1 MLIKREYKANKF
13 FENLDILRST
23 FEIYSKFAALAYT
36 QHDIYLMH
44 KKARTPYY
52 IKFYI
57 NRILKLISSL
67 EKLFNE
73 NDIVLATINDNYILE
88 ISFQETLKIEQIRL
102 KVPGIIEDIKIE
114 KGLNTF
120 QKKQFYKDTSLI
132 NYLISLE
139 DMTAEVDKLTWEEWI
154 IKYTTPE
161 ILMEFKSSE
170 AKFEDTCFSNTN
182 STIDHILESEITA
195 LEKQAFELKNK
206 KVSDFSSL
214 FKSLPRTLS
223 GIEKGSVLERQ
234 EEQSRL
240 NLIALNAIKDKKQM
254 KFSDKLRSLAEKV
267 DGSDESIRIVLQ
279 SLTVENFTGL
289 LEELLKCI
297 PGVLT
302 FEEFIYSVLDGSF
315 EMLTLDFFNDMISF
329 LPPQLQSCI
338 FNTRE
343 AKFPWETDSSMLD
356 LMWFEGLIKNLDLAL
371 GEEGYPKFINLQKL
385 RQANNYP
392 SVMYHIIKM
401 HFGDEVINI
410 DFKVIRPELG
420 RSLEEYAVLN
430 FGRATLTLNL
440 KFGQN
445 NKDVIQ
451 LQNILNSLGYK
462 DDKEAPLK
470 EDGKFGKL
478 TKQAVKNFQRNNL
491 DSSGAELKVDGEVGP
506 KTYSALQPI
515 EEFKNVFYLDKSK
528 LEYFLLELVSLSG
541 QVSELSALQIPSF
554 SNFVFPNVS
563 VPNFQNKI
571 LTGSHYKQMYDYVSV
586 FFPKYNFTEGDKKE
600 FFEEQE
606 LSAPGK
612 KSFYKMLYQTLLSE
626 ELLIGKI
633 PKTLVDTIF
642 TNTESMR
649 ESMDAGLKSKES
661 NEYYSK
667 LFLSI
672 FMKNITALE
681 NCPDLNLPDLNLPSL
696 GSPDLN
702 LPSLGSPDL
711 NLPDLNLPDLN
722 LPDLN
727 LPDLNL
733 PDLNLPDLNLPDLGF
748 SDLDYQQIL
757 YENLLKIPEL
767 DYLFDTFSPEFS
779 PFPSIDNFKLAKLEL
794 PKFKLPNIPKL
805 PSIKF
810 NLIEFISVRLIIFLK
825 KTIIKIFLSLL
836 ARSIDLLTNE
846 ICADPN
852 AGGIQAQQ
860 PDGGLNTLVGDIV
873 CPDKEPKE
881 ASEELMKKTLKST
894 RGPEFN
900 KESVT
905 KLTTAL
911 STCALTSEIAPAILG
926 NKEKTSPMF
935 LNKMANVVNATAPE
949 FSDVLGTP
957 ELLSEFLE
965 KAGNLLSPP
974 QRENLQVFVDTSPN
988 LDLPVNPTI
997 CMNKAELQQWSE
1009 ERQELFT
1016 NQGFDPVMAEHFI
1029 ERQRQRAS
1037 DNLSDIIKD
1046 IINSPEEAFAQSIDE
1061 ALADEECNELLNPPE
1076 IQNTVQKISDDLLS
1090 SLNTTLIEDMLED
1103 KFFSFSG
1110 TISKML
1116 SDKFGRSMSEITM
1129 IKSNFFM
1136 NLLVNLNII
1145 PPPTYAET
1153 IFKDLTD
1160 KINNI
1165 TYNSDTR
1172 VLNTPA
1178 VIEKNVFRLP
1188 ILNKIKQT
1196 IKSYQYTNPNIVLSY
1211 DNNSVS
1217 KLEYME
1223 YLHEEK
1229 NTNGIK
1235 IGTDI
1240 IKPSREARTEIRSR
1254 YAEYGFTAKTT
1265 PEQIMDFLMGGNYQ
1279 EQYLELNDLLINYM
1293 KKTFGVDTPS
1303 GFPVEIKGDDIAF
1316 SGGDNTT
1323 KTLAQLDNPGLD
1335 SRVVLLDPE
1344 IYGGSYERPKIF
1356 IKPPDPEQKTGFYA
1370 YSKKLFAQDEDKKIN
1385 KTILNLES
1393 VSQYINEIKK
1403 KIDDTKFRKAEGIEK
1418 VIEAPF
1424 TNTISKQKVS
1434 QVWGHIKILIRVYLA
1449 EFFTTAYP
1457 VIEKLGVVANNY
1469 GELLPAYITHR
1480 IEKDFDQMK
1489 KIGSDVSL
1497 YTPYVTYIMILEQIA
1512 IEHMATSTDTDSSS
1526 FNQIVDN
1533 YTALSSEDIE
1543 YLKSKTHNSNMLIV
1557 IEPKYSNFVK
1567 GYAVLSFGSNWENV
1581 LNSLSGFRMSLYN
1594 FDEKELRLASK
1605 IGGIVSNK
1613 NRIEN
1618 ILKKKVTQ
1626 ELQSYSETFS
1636 AEISNINL
1644 AFLESPE
1651 GMDTSIS
1658 SAAYSVNE
1666 NGYYL
1671 KKYLKIT
1678 EKDNTEIEMDYEE
1691 LLQYLSRFDQNTNIS
1706 DVLGNAEVDS
1716 LYDQTYKGTIG
1727 IKFGLLFGYKEAT
1740 ISSYEKDVRD
1750 YTISEVLTAGEN
1762 LGEDVECHMQ
1772 ELFKTDRMNLF
1783 FDHSLHV
1790 SKIGSLIAIHFMRNS
1805 LSSVRQ
1811 YSDEI
1816 AVQFNPMGA
1825 LEKAIDLLPFPFPT
1839 PLSLY
1844 QDTKKE
1850 VATRILDFIRRE
1862 ISDPKDTPDSFSDF
1876 KGNKT
1881 IESNFDSKNLKID
1894 GLNQVPF
1901 YKKFLITNNIPLDK
1915 DGNPLVSK
1923 FLSTLF
1929 EEE

>member
-36 QHDIYLMH
+36 QHDIYLMY

-57 NRILKLISSL
+57 DRILKLISSL

-73 NDIVLATINDNYILE
+73 NDIVLATINDSYILE
-88 ISFQETLKIEQIRL
+88 ISFQLETLKIEQIRL
-102 KVPGIIEDIKIE
+102 ILPGIIEDIKIE
-114 KGLNTF
+114 KDLDTF

-139 DMTAEVDKLTWEEWI
+139 DMIAEVDKLTWDEWI

-161 ILMEFKSSE
+161 ILMEFKLSE
-170 AKFEDTCFSNTN
+170 AKFEDTCFSDAN
-182 STIDHILESEITA
+182 SAIDYILESEITA
-195 LEKQAFELKNK
+195 LEEQAFELKNK

-214 FKSLPRTLS
+214 FKSQPRTLR
-223 GIEKGSVLERQ
+223 GIEKGSALERQ

-240 NLIALNAIKDKKQM
+240 NLVALNAIKDKKQI
-254 KFSDKLRSLAEKV
+254 KFSDKLRFLAERV

-289 LEELLKCI
+289 LVELLKCI

-315 EMLTLDFFNDMISF
+315 EMLTLDFFNDITSL
-329 LPPQLQSCI
+329 LPPQLQNCI
-338 FNTRE
+338 LNASE
-343 AKFPWETDSSMLD
+343 AKFPWESDSSMLD
-356 LMWFEGLIKNLDLAL
+356 LMWFESLIKNLDLAL

-385 RQANNYP
+385 RQANSYP

-401 HFGDEVINI
+401 HFGDEIIDI

-420 RSLEEYAVLN
+420 RSLEEYAVFN
-430 FGRATLTLNL
+430 FGRTTLTLNL

-445 NKDVIQ
+445 STDVIQ
-451 LQNILNSLGYK
+451 LQNILNSLCYK
-462 DDKEAPLK
+462 DDSGAPLK
-470 EDGKFGKL
+470 EDGKFGNK

-491 DSSGAELKVDGEVGP
+491 DSSGAELNVDGEVGP

-515 EEFKNVFYLDKSK
+515 EGFKNVFYLDKSK

-554 SNFVFPNVS
+554 SNFVFPKVS
-563 VPNFQNKI
+563 IPNFQNKI

-606 LSAPGK
+606 LSVPGK

-626 ELLIGKI
+626 ELLIRKT

-649 ESMDAGLKSKES
+649 ENMDAGLKSKES

-672 FMKNITALE
+672 FMKSLPTLE
-681 NCPDLNLPDLNLPSL
+681 NCPDLDFP
-696 GSPDLN
+696 
-702 LPSLGSPDL
+702 
-711 NLPDLNLPDLN
+711 
-722 LPDLN
+722 
-727 LPDLNL
+727 
-733 PDLNLPDLNLPDLGF
+733 
-748 SDLDYQQIL
+748 DLDYQQIL

-767 DYLFDTFSPEFS
+767 DYLFDAFSPEFS
-779 PFPSIDNFKLAKLEL
+779 PFPSTDSFKLAKLEIPKL
-794 PKFKLPNIPKL
+794 ELSKFKLPNIPKL

-810 NLIEFISVRLIIFLK
+810 NLIEFISVRLIILLK

-852 AGGIQAQQ
+852 AGGIQVQQ

-881 ASEELMKKTLKST
+881 ASDELMSKTLKST
-894 RGPEFN
+894 RGPEFD

-935 LNKMANVVNATAPE
+935 LKKMANVVNATAPE

-974 QRENLQVFVDTSPN
+974 QRENLQAFIDTSPD

-997 CMNKAELQQWSE
+997 CMNKTELQQWSE

-1016 NQGFDPVMAEHFI
+1016 NQGFDPVMAERFI
-1029 ERQRQRAS
+1029 KRQRQRAS

-1046 IINSPEEAFAQSIDE
+1046 IVNSPEEAFAQSIDE

-1136 NLLVNLNII
+1136 NLLVNLKVI

-1165 TYNSDTR
+1165 TYNSDTQ
-1172 VLNTPA
+1172 VLSTPA
-1178 VIEKNVFRLP
+1178 VIEKNVFSLP

-1196 IKSYQYTNPNIVLSY
+1196 IKSYQYTNPNIILSY

-1240 IKPSREARTEIRSR
+1240 IRPSHEARAEMGLR
-1254 YAEYGFTAKTT
+1254 YAEYGFTPETT

-1279 EQYLELNDLLINYM
+1279 EQYLELNDLLVNYM

-1303 GFPVEIKGDDIAF
+1303 GFPIEIEAGDIAF

-1344 IYGGSYERPKIF
+1344 IYGGSYQRPKIF

-1370 YSKKLFAQDEDKKIN
+1370 YSKKLFAQNEEKKIN

-1403 KIDDTKFRKAEGIEK
+1403 KIDDTRFRKAEGIEN
-1418 VIEAPF
+1418 ILESPF
-1424 TNTISKQKVS
+1424 VNTISKQKVS
-1434 QVWGHIKILIRVYLA
+1434 RIWGHIKILIRVYLA
-1449 EFFTTAYP
+1449 EFFTAAYP
-1457 VIEKLGVVANNY
+1457 VVEKLGVIAGNY
-1469 GELLPAYITHR
+1469 GELLPAYIAHR
-1480 IEKDFDQMK
+1480 IEKDFEEMK

-1497 YTPYVTYIMILEQIA
+1497 YTPYVTYIMILEQIV
-1512 IEHMATSTDTDSSS
+1512 IEHIATSTDTDSSYFKRS
-1526 FNQIVDN
+1526 IDD
-1533 YTALSSEDIE
+1533 YKALSSEDIE
-1543 YLKSKTHNSNMLIV
+1543 YLKSKTYNSNVLLLL
-1557 IEPKYSNFVK
+1557 EPKYSNFVK

-1581 LNSLSGFRMSLYN
+1581 LNSLTGFKISLYN

-1605 IGGIVSNK
+1605 LGSIVSSK
-1613 NRIEN
+1613 DRIEDL
-1618 ILKKKVTQ
+1618 LKKKVTQ

-1644 AFLESPE
+1644 AFLESPD
-1651 GMDTSIS
+1651 GMNTSIS
-1658 SAAYSVNE
+1658 SVAYNVNE

-1671 KKYLKIT
+1671 KKYLKVT

-1691 LLQYLSRFDQNTNIS
+1691 LVQLLSGFDQNASIS

-1750 YTISEVLTAGEN
+1750 YTISEVLATGEN

-1772 ELFKTDRMNLF
+1772 ELFKTDRMSLF

-1790 SKIGSLIAIHFMRNS
+1790 SKIGSLMAIHFMRNS

-1811 YSDEI
+1811 HSSEI
-1816 AVQFNPMGA
+1816 AVEFSPLSLA
-1825 LEKAIDLLPFPFPT
+1825 STAFDLLPFPA

-1844 QDTKKE
+1844 QNTKKE
-1850 VATRILDFIRRE
+1850 VATRILDFMRRE

-1894 GLNQVPF
+1894 GINQVPF
-1901 YKKFLITNNIPLDK
+1901 YNKFLITNNIPLDK